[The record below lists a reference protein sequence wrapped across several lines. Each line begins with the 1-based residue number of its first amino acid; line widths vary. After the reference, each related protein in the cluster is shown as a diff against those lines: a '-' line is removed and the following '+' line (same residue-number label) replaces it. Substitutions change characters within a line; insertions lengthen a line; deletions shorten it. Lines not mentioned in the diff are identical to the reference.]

1 MGNTHNVRASGISY
15 VLLSARL
22 VPGHLLQ
29 YSSFRS
35 IPNAVCNMQAKAHR
49 LIGMLA
55 VSDRHV
61 TEDGT
66 VTFSE
71 QKVLMTLIDCASV
84 EAAKE
89 LAEKAPASHKP

>member
-1 MGNTHNVRASGISY
+1 
-15 VLLSARL
+15 
-22 VPGHLLQ
+22 
-29 YSSFRS
+29 
-35 IPNAVCNMQAKAHR
+35 MQAKAHR

-61 TEDGT
+61 SEVGKE
-66 VTFSE
+66 TFSE

-89 LAEKAPASHKP
+89 LADRAPASHTP